1 MGALSTYS
9 PKDVIVS
16 IAGLHTVGG
25 YADGT
30 FVRVTKDMK
39 PFTVVRAMDGELSRL
54 YSKDDGYK
62 VELTLMQSSSTNNI
76 LSMLYNID
84 TATRIGKFPLF
95 IKDSL
100 GQSSFMAGTA
110 WIEQIPDLSFGN
122 TLETRTWVFGCGD
135 AVITFGGNEDV
146 SQIEQA
152 LLVGS
157 STLPL
162 LRDFGVF

>member
-1 MGALSTYS
+1 MALSTYS
-9 PKDVIVS
+9 PKDVLITL
-16 IAGLHTVGG
+16 AGLHTVSG

-39 PFTVVRAMDGELSRL
+39 PFTKVRAMDGEMSRM
-54 YSKDDGYK
+54 YSEDHGYR

-110 WIEQIPDLSFGN
+110 WIEEIPELSFGSGM
-122 TLETRTWVFGCGD
+122 ETRTWVFGCSD
-135 AVITFGGNEDV
+135 AVIVFGGNEDTSSV
-146 SQIEQA
+146 ENT
-152 LLVGS
+152 LLVSS

-162 LRDFGVF
+162 LREFGVF

>member
-1 MGALSTYS
+1 MALSTYS
-9 PKDVIVS
+9 PKDVLITL
-16 IAGLHTVGG
+16 AGLHTVSG

-39 PFTVVRAMDGELSRL
+39 PFTKVRAMDGEMSRM
-54 YSKDDGYK
+54 YSEDSGYR

-110 WIEQIPDLSFGN
+110 WIEEIPELSFGSGM
-122 TLETRTWVFGCGD
+122 ETRTWVFGCSD
-135 AVITFGGNEDV
+135 AVIVFGGNEDTNAV
-146 SQIEQA
+146 EST
-152 LLVGS
+152 LLVAS

-162 LRDFGVF
+162 LREFGVF

>member
-1 MGALSTYS
+1 MALSTYS

-16 IAGLHTVGG
+16 VAGFHTVQG

-30 FVRVTKDMK
+30 FIKVSKDMK
-39 PFTVVRAMDGELSRL
+39 PFSTVRAMDGEMSRM
-54 YSKDDGYK
+54 YSQDDGYK
-62 VELTLMQSSSTNNI
+62 VELTIMQSSSTNNV
-76 LSMLYNID
+76 LSTLYNVD

-110 WIEQIPDLSFGN
+110 WIEQIPDLTFGN
-122 TLETRTWVFGCGD
+122 QMETRTWVFGCSD
-135 AVITFGGNEDV
+135 AVIMFGGNEEV
-146 SQIEQA
+146 SQIEDA
-152 LLVGS
+152 LLVSS

-162 LRDFGVF
+162 LREFGIF